1 MPLFFPLDSIPAIAK
16 QAVYTSKRFLDGPA
30 LCGQSSDVMKVSQ
43 TWTTVLLVLAIV
55 AVATG
60 CANLGSNNRNSLPRS
75 LGIVGVTVAPGVEAG
90 RTKLGLTREFQGLVQ
105 ADAQFQVLDAESLI
119 SALNAATPGSYQTM
133 TENYG
138 QNGWLRGE
146 DMRALFAARLPVEN
160 VLIARVEKNEVRP
173 GAPKTIEL
181 FDSAGQVINDRERIV
196 LSTIREMRL
205 QASIINLASGS
216 VVWSRA
222 YRATPAA
229 DSSYIHYSGSSFSG
243 SLAASFANTMTN
255 GLRKPSGPKA
265 PSSQQ
270 TLQSLM
276 REVVRNLPAR

>member
-1 MPLFFPLDSIPAIAK
+1 MNLI
-16 QAVYTSKRFLDGPA
+16 
-30 LCGQSSDVMKVSQ
+30 Q
-43 TWTTVLLVLAIV
+43 TWTTACIVLVSV

-60 CANLGSNNRNSLPRS
+60 CASFGSSGRNTAPRS

-90 RTKLGLTREFQGLVQ
+90 RTKPALARELQELVQ
-105 ADAQFQVLDAESLI
+105 ADGQFRVLGIENLAG
-119 SALNAATPGSYQTM
+119 ALNAATPGSYQTM
-133 TENYG
+133 TDNYG
-138 QNGWLRGE
+138 ENGWLRGE

-160 VLIARVEKNEVRP
+160 VLIARVEKNDVRP

-181 FDSAGQVINDRERIV
+181 RNSAGQILDDRERVV
-196 LSTIREMRL
+196 LTTIREMRL

-222 YRATPAA
+222 YRATPATDA
-229 DSSYIHYSGSSFSG
+229 SYTHYSGSSFSG

-265 PSSQQ
+265 PSSQL
-270 TLQSLM
+270 TLESLM